1 MPEKNPL
8 LQVVSKKETEDAPEP
23 EETVA
28 SMTELAEVTESED
41 VTEED
46 IAATSKI
53 IKSLVTSGAARKVK
67 DEKEIESIVAVSTGA
82 CLLLL
87 SVFSRI
93 WDCTH

>member
-1 MPEKNPL
+1 M

-53 IKSLVTSGAARKVK
+53 IKSLVTSGAARMVK
-67 DEKEIESIVAVSTGA
+67 DEKEVKSIVAVSTGVFVA
-82 CLLLL
+82 VVVVL
-87 SVFSRI
+87 SYFGLY
-93 WDCTH
+93 TLG